1 MGIGNSAITEEEV
14 QDNFREK
21 YSGDVSKNPYN
32 TRNPFTQMFFSWVG
46 PIISVSRKCKFQQD
60 MHYAMLPED
69 KISNQMVSM
78 EKVWKKA

>member
-1 MGIGNSAITEEEV
+1 
-14 QDNFREK
+14 
-21 YSGDVSKNPYN
+21 
-32 TRNPFTQMFFSWVG
+32 
-46 PIISVSRKCKFQQD
+46 VSRKCKFQQD